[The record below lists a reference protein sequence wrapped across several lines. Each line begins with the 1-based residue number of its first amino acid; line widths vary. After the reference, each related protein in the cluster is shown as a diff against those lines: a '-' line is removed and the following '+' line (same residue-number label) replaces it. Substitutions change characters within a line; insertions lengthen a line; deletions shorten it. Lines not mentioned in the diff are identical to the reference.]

1 MELARILGGEV
12 NRGCLVPLQPRG
24 DGPALFCVH
33 AHMGH
38 VFNLRNLAM
47 RLAPEQIVFGLQA
60 KGLDGLERPDTT
72 VEAMA
77 ATYISYIRNVQPAG
91 PYLIAGYCFGSW
103 VAVEISRQ
111 LKDAGQQV
119 GGLFL
124 IDPQLP
130 GGMKPD
136 IQRNGYDRPANRFL
150 ERIRGS
156 GPRNVALSLLGAMLG
171 TAQRLR
177 IRSLRF
183 ITHLLPTEHW
193 LSRIA
198 LRRPADAIHVMQ
210 LDYRPQPYDGDA
222 CILMPRDCA
231 PDLREHQAWNS
242 YIKGNIDIEFLVANA
257 PDLLREPYTRDLAA
271 RILSRINTQLG
282 GHQCSSK

>member
-1 MELARILGGEV
+1 
-12 NRGCLVPLQPRG
+12 
-24 DGPALFCVH
+24 
-33 AHMGH
+33 
-38 VFNLRNLAM
+38 
-47 RLAPEQIVFGLQA
+47 
-60 KGLDGLERPDTT
+60 
-72 VEAMA
+72 
-77 ATYISYIRNVQPAG
+77 
-91 PYLIAGYCFGSW
+91 
-103 VAVEISRQ
+103 VAVEVSRQ

-136 IQRNGYDRPANRFL
+136 RQRNGYDRPANRFL

-156 GPRNVALSLLGAMLG
+156 GPRNVARSLLGAILG
-171 TAQRLR
+171 TLQRLR

-231 PDLREHQAWNS
+231 LDLRQHQAWNS
-242 YIKGNIDIEFLVANA
+242 YIKGKIDFEFLVGSASE
-257 PDLLREPYTRDLAA
+257 LLRDPYTRDLAVRLLA
-271 RILSRINTQLG
+271 RVDTRSDGEQ
-282 GHQCSSK
+282 HSSKEQ